1 MTLERDPST
10 GRVRRNKTVPASNV
24 MQPLPIPTPAIK
36 PVETSSIV
44 PVSGQSFTG
53 LDPFTKN
60 LLESSPVIPVVAAPV
75 VSDSPVVA
83 APVVPVVVPPAP
95 PSRSNSLL
103 FGLAALAV
111 GVLAVVVG
119 RNSSVR
125 VAPSRDFTTRAPE
138 PVVIVPQGAGWKS

>member
-10 GRVRRNKTVPASNV
+10 GRVRRNKAVPAVVDSKI
-24 MQPLPIPTPAIK
+24 LPTPAIK
-36 PVETSSIV
+36 PVDTSSIV

-60 LLESSPVIPVVAAPV
+60 LLESSPVIPVAAAPV

-83 APVVPVVVPPAP
+83 APVVPVVVPPVP

-103 FGLAALAV
+103 YGLAALAV

-119 RNSSVR
+119 RNSSVT
-125 VAPSRDFTTRAPE
+125 VAPSRDFTARAPE
-138 PVVIVPQGAGWKS
+138 PVSVVPTSAGWKS